1 MPRFRYHCTPK
12 VRCRGTR
19 LSSGAKQHKASAA
32 SAVELAHEAREGFDG
47 FEGDRVVQRY
57 AHTAYGAV
65 AGRAHETSGG
75 SFACKLLFYRFIAP
89 SDAANNVHLR
99 ALAILDA
106 SMQQTAAC

>member
-47 FEGDRVVQRY
+47 FEGDRVVERA
-57 AHTAYGAV
+57 AHTAYGTV
-65 AGRAHETSGG
+65 AGRAHDASGR
-75 SFACKLLFYRFIAP
+75 SFVRKLLFYRLIAAVD
-89 SDAANNVHLR
+89 SDNNVHLR
-99 ALAILDA
+99 SLAILHA
-106 SMQQTAAC
+106 